1 MKAGKAV
8 YQILTLDEDVA
19 ALIGDRVFPE
29 LAAQDAA
36 TPYVTYHVRSVDP
49 EDSKNGTSTL
59 DVVTFEVFCVGPDYG
74 VLMDVAE
81 ACRSAI
87 DRQAGNFNST
97 AIQSARF
104 MDEDCEFDQDTA
116 DFISTQTF
124 EVRHQRTGTIT
135 DMGNITIEEADGS
148 PSSSVSTLVFPNG
161 SVSITGETGTIDFGR
176 SAFHYARRSV
186 SSLYLLGGEQEQDF
200 NSATPA
206 SIKFDTTDTSTTNH
220 PFTFNNFTIQIPNAG
235 FYRVT
240 AKATF
245 EVETNSQSAPAISFI
260 AQSAGLKGTQ
270 TAFAPGTMGI
280 VECSAI
286 LTGVFQATN
295 SDSVGVH
302 AFDQSS
308 ANKDIHL
315 TSATLEIERV
325 A

>member
-19 ALIGDRVFPE
+19 ALVGDRVFPE
-29 LAAQDAA
+29 LAAQDAG

-104 MDEDCEFDQDTA
+104 MDEDCEFDQDTS

-135 DMGNITIEEADGS
+135 DMGNITIEEQDGA

-161 SVSITGETGTIDFGR
+161 SVSITGETGTINFGR

-186 SSLYLLGGEQEQDF
+186 SSLYLIGGEQEQDF

-206 SIKFDTTDTSTTNH
+206 SIKFDTTDSSTTNH
-220 PFTFNNFTIQIPNAG
+220 PFTFNTFAIQTPEAG

-245 EVETNSQSAPAISFI
+245 QVEANSQSAPAISFI
-260 AQSAGLKGTQ
+260 TQSGGLQGTQ
-270 TAFAPGTMGI
+270 TAYAPGTDGV

-286 LTGVFQATN
+286 VTGVFEAGAT
-295 SDSVGVH
+295 DSVGVR

-308 ANKDIHL
+308 VNKTISL
-315 TSATLEIERV
+315 TSATLEIERL